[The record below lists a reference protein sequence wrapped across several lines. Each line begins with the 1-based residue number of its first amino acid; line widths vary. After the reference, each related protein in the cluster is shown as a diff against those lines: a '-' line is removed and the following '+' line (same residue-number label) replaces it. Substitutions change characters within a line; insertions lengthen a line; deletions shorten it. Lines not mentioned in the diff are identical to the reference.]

1 LKKKQKQNIVLAV
14 IALVIIVGIIAY
26 NYYIDQIKIKGF
38 NFGNKILQIQNDL
51 KKMQDDYESK
61 IIQWTEGDLSKE
73 ELLEYS
79 QIYISGLEDLITRYD
94 KLTPPVPFIAS
105 VELFKLSTE
114 TQLESYGEYIKW
126 IETQDSSFKIRSN
139 LLLQE
144 SFEYELAALA
154 KFKNAQL
161 GMTP

>member
-1 LKKKQKQNIVLAV
+1 MKKKQKQNIVLAV

>member
-1 LKKKQKQNIVLAV
+1 MKKKQKQNIVLAV

-161 GMTP
+161 SITP

>member
-1 LKKKQKQNIVLAV
+1 MKKKQKQNIVLAV
-14 IALVIIVGIIAY
+14 IALVIIVGIMAY

-79 QIYISGLEDLITRYD
+79 QIYISGLEGLITRYD

-126 IETQDSSFKIRSN
+126 IETQDSSFKIRYN

-161 GMTP
+161 GITP

>member
-1 LKKKQKQNIVLAV
+1 MKKKQKQNIVLAV

-79 QIYISGLEDLITRYD
+79 QIYISGLEGLITRYD

-161 GMTP
+161 GITP

>member
-1 LKKKQKQNIVLAV
+1 MKKKQKQNIALAV

-26 NYYIDQIKIKGF
+26 NYYIDQIKIKGL

-61 IIQWTEGDLSKE
+61 IIQWTEGDLSKD

-79 QIYISGLEDLITRYD
+79 QIHISGLEGLITRYD
-94 KLTPPVPFIAS
+94 RLTPPEPFIAS
-105 VELFKLSTE
+105 VDLFKLSTE
-114 TQLESYGEYIKW
+114 TQLESYREYIKW
-126 IETQDSSFKIRSN
+126 IETQESSFKIRSN

-161 GMTP
+161 GITP

>member
-1 LKKKQKQNIVLAV
+1 MKKKQKQNIALAV

>member
-1 LKKKQKQNIVLAV
+1 MKKKQKQNIVLAV

-79 QIYISGLEDLITRYD
+79 QIYISGLEGLITRYD

-161 GMTP
+161 SITP

>member
-1 LKKKQKQNIVLAV
+1 MKKKQKQNIVLAV

-79 QIYISGLEDLITRYD
+79 QIYISGLGGLITRYD

-161 GMTP
+161 GITP

>member
-1 LKKKQKQNIVLAV
+1 MKKKQKQNIVLAV

-79 QIYISGLEDLITRYD
+79 QIYISGLEGLITRYD

>member
-1 LKKKQKQNIVLAV
+1 MKKKQKQNIALAV

-26 NYYIDQIKIKGF
+26 NYYIDQIKIKGL

-79 QIYISGLEDLITRYD
+79 QIYISGLEGLITRYD
-94 KLTPPVPFIAS
+94 TLTPPEPFIAS

-114 TQLESYGEYIKW
+114 TQLESYREYIKW
-126 IETQDSSFKIRSN
+126 IETQESSFKIRSN

-161 GMTP
+161 GIGP

>member
-79 QIYISGLEDLITRYD
+79 QIYISGLEGLITRYD

>member
-1 LKKKQKQNIVLAV
+1 LKKKQKQNIALAV
-14 IALVIIVGIIAY
+14 IALVIIMGIVAY
-26 NYYIDQIKIKGF
+26 NYYIDQIKIKGL

-79 QIYISGLEDLITRYD
+79 QIYISGLEGLITRYD
-94 KLTPPVPFIAS
+94 TLTPPEPFIAS

-114 TQLESYGEYIKW
+114 TQLESYREYIKW
-126 IETQDSSFKIRSN
+126 IETQESSFKIRSN

-161 GMTP
+161 GITP